1 MLGVYL
7 ALEKLLSIVRKLCL
21 GGVSQKKDNL
31 HPTPAT
37 AIYLPSHT
45 RSARHKQVGW
55 AFQSGATSSISAEDQ
70 LELEE
75 KPMSVPNVSLR
86 LLIEA
91 GAHFGHT
98 PRRWNP
104 KMEKYIFGV
113 RNGVHILDLEQSVP
127 LFRNAIDFLSETA
140 SKGGR
145 FLFVGTKPQAAPA
158 VRAAAE
164 QSAQYYVNHRWLGG
178 MLTNW
183 TSVSASLKLLQELNE
198 RLETSADELVKKE
211 QVRMIRKRDKLEKAL
226 GGIVGMGGIP
236 DALIVIDTNRE
247 SIAIAEAKRLSI
259 PIVAPV
265 DSNSD
270 PDDIDYPIPANDDAT
285 RAIQLYLDLISQ
297 AILDGVGKHLQT
309 VAQAEGQDLG
319 AAAEVSATSAIAGS
333 EMAGSEMASAE
344 VSATETSATETSATE
359 TPTTETQATETQATE
374 TPTTEAQATEA
385 QVAEPETTPDTAEPT
400 AHTTTPTTVESV

>member
-1 MLGVYL
+1 
-7 ALEKLLSIVRKLCL
+7 
-21 GGVSQKKDNL
+21 
-31 HPTPAT
+31 
-37 AIYLPSHT
+37 
-45 RSARHKQVGW
+45 
-55 AFQSGATSSISAEDQ
+55 
-70 LELEE
+70 
-75 KPMSVPNVSLR
+75 MSVPNVSLR

-127 LFRNAIDFLSETA
+127 LFRDAIQFLSETA

-145 FLFVGTKPQAAPA
+145 FLFVGTKPQATAA

-319 AAAEVSATSAIAGS
+319 AVAEVSAASAIAGS
-333 EMAGSEMASAE
+333 EMAATEMASTETASAE
-344 VSATETSATETSATE
+344 VSATEASTTE
-359 TPTTETQATETQATE
+359 TPTTETLATE
-374 TPTTEAQATEA
+374 TPATETPATEA
-385 QVAEPETTPDTAEPT
+385 SATEVAQAAESEATPESAS
-400 AHTTTPTTVESV
+400 PTTVESV